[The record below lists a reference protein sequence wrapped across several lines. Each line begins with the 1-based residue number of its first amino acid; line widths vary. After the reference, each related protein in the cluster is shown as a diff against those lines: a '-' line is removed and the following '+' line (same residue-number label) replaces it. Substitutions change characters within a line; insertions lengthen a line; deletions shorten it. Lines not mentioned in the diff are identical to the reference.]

1 MRLSVTSQQPR
12 HFCLACFKF
21 RDSCM
26 KQGMLYMVERRMCQV
41 QHAVP
46 GFFNNVLSKMGF
58 CNDNVALYDATSP
71 RNL

>member
-1 MRLSVTSQQPR
+1 
-12 HFCLACFKF
+12 
-21 RDSCM
+21 M

-58 CNDNVALYDATSP
+58 CNDNVALYDAASP